1 MDKNSED
8 SLPEIEASPT
18 DSSDERLYNWFL
30 DVEKEIIKTFE
41 DAARQLIGLIT
52 ALLGLF
58 FGVLAFGDNPPFLS
72 FLEIKILGVLSSC
85 AFLAALFAALW
96 VICPQK
102 IDIPL
107 SNLTRMRQIRKE
119 IYDRK
124 SRNLKISLIIF
135 AFGVIC
141 LLGVIIRLL
150 IG

>member
-8 SLPEIEASPT
+8 ALPEIEVSPT
-18 DSSDERLYNWFL
+18 DSADERLYDWFQ
-30 DVEKEIIKTFE
+30 DVEKETIKTFE

-58 FGVLAFGDNPPFLS
+58 FGVLAFGDNPTFLS
-72 FLEIKILGVLSSC
+72 FPIIKILGVLSSC
-85 AFLAALFAALW
+85 ALMGALFAALY
-96 VICPQK
+96 VIYPQK

-124 SRNLKISLIIF
+124 NRNLKISLIIF
-135 AFGVIC
+135 AFGVVC